1 MEMISKVFSNCNA
14 MRQESNTRKNL
25 KKKKKKNTWRRNN
38 MLVKTQW
45 FAEEIKEEIKNPR
58 DK

>member
-1 MEMISKVFSNCNA
+1 M
-14 MRQESNTRKNL
+14 
-25 KKKKKKNTWRRNN
+25 WRLNN

-58 DK
+58 DNENESMMNQNLWDVAKTVLRGKFIQIQAKK